1 MASRRLFIWQT
12 FAGTT
17 WLIIP
22 PDQSTTHHI
31 RTIQE
36 AKVCKFSTRTGTF
49 RYSEIDNFK
58 IYLRQ
63 DDVKDLSV
71 IKHFPYYLLLHSI
84 LVLWPMI
91 LWKKF
96 YAVEAKRKLDFL
108 ISGMEEGITSIVAGL
123 ANDTTWDRDEESI
136 KVYGHLIFVAEIILI
151 FG

>member
-1 MASRRLFIWQT
+1 MTNFCWDNMIDYPARSVNYTSHTNHPGGQVFQVFDEDRY
-12 FAGTT
+12 
-17 WLIIP
+17 
-22 PDQSTTHHI
+22 
-31 RTIQE
+31 
-36 AKVCKFSTRTGTF
+36 FSTKF
-49 RYSEIDNFK
+49 RNSEIDNFK
-58 IYLRQ
+58 IYFRH